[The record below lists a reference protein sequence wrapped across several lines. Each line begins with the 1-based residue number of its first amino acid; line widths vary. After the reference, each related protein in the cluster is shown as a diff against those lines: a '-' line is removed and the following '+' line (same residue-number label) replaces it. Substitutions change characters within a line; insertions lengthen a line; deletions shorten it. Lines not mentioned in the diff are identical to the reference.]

1 MEQLTAE
8 QGKDSLTE
16 FNRRLTLPLPFVEGG
31 VWVGVGVGGWLG
43 IPEVQTVYFMVCDA
57 IGKRLDKRCCSASIV
72 WPGWENAINIFLLN
86 I

>member
-16 FNRRLTLPLPFVEGG
+16 FNRRLTLPLPFVQG
-31 VWVGVGVGGWLG
+31 GVGVGRNTGSANCVLH
-43 IPEVQTVYFMVCDA
+43 MVSDA

-72 WPGWENAINIFLLN
+72 WP
-86 I
+86 